1 MSPFATPRDR
11 SEEEDVPMLEM
22 DESKMERA
30 MNFLARETEQVD
42 ENDPRQAVNLM
53 RKLTDMSG
61 LDMARGWKRH

>member
-1 MSPFATPRDR
+1 
-11 SEEEDVPMLEM
+11 MLEM

-42 ENDPRQAVNLM
+42 ENDPRQAVNQM